1 MDKAMIFGITVIS
14 SVIIGG
20 FVQSG
25 IELAIKAQDKQ
36 NEQKSWQEGFD
47 AGREFQR
54 MLDQATSLSGQN

>member
-1 MDKAMIFGITVIS
+1 MDKAVVLGIGVIS

-20 FVQSG
+20 FIQSG

-36 NEQKSWQEGFD
+36 NEQKAWQEGFD

-54 MLDQATSLSGQN
+54 MLDNAMNLCSN

>member
-1 MDKAMIFGITVIS
+1 MDKAVVFGVGIIS
-14 SVIIGG
+14 SIIIGS

-36 NEQKSWQEGFD
+36 NERKAWEEGFD

-54 MLDQATSLSGQN
+54 MLDNAMNLCSN